1 MEFSLSHQGLVLMIF
16 GELAFPGL
24 QEIPGHSLVGELL
37 HKITSQLLGL
47 RHRVPRGLA
56 AASLIAQALCPLTLF
71 KKSYTVPHSF
81 VSLDTLF
88 FSMLFSL
95 LTLLCLS
102 IFSTPVLGTSL
113 QWSLINHPSWGS
125 RTL

>member
-37 HKITSQLLGL
+37 HKIASQLLGL

-71 KKSYTVPHSF
+71 KKPYTVPHSF

-88 FSMLFSL
+88 LHAL
-95 LTLLCLS
+95 LS
-102 IFSTPVLGTSL
+102 A
-113 QWSLINHPSWGS
+113 HPSMSQHLFHTCSWNQS
-125 RTL
+125 PMVLN

>member
-71 KKSYTVPHSF
+71 KEAIH
-81 VSLDTLF
+81 
-88 FSMLFSL
+88 
-95 LTLLCLS
+95 
-102 IFSTPVLGTSL
+102 
-113 QWSLINHPSWGS
+113 HPSLFCAFRYSVFLHALLSAHPSMSQHLFHTCSWNQS
-125 RTL
+125 PMVLT